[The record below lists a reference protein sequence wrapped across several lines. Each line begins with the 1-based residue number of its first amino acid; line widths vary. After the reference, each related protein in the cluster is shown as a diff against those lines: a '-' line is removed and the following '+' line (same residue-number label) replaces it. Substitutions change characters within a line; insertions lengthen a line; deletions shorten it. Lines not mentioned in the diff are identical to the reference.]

1 MGRPMRRPPRPTL
14 LLAAGAALACLFA
27 ASPSALADSALDQY
41 QRSGRID
48 PCTAS
53 SGGGIPNDVE
63 QYAPDFLEAL
73 KDAQRRG
80 CDRGVVSQTKPTE
93 TTKNGVPVASGGTL
107 PPGST
112 YVPKPPAPPKTFRD
126 DKVVRHLPLASG
138 REVTTP
144 APVIVLAVL
153 ALLALVGGALVG
165 TSRYM
170 GWGLERFGAVRHAFG
185 ELGLRLRNLTRRGL

>member
-14 LLAAGAALACLFA
+14 LMASGAALACLLA
-27 ASPSALADSALDQY
+27 APPSALADSALEQY

-53 SGGGIPNDVE
+53 TGGGIPNDVE
-63 QYAPDFLEAL
+63 QYAPDYLQAL

-80 CDRGVVSQTKPTE
+80 CNRGVSETKPTDTE
-93 TTKNGVPVASGGTL
+93 NGVPVASGGTL

-112 YVPKPPAPPKTFRD
+112 YVPKPPAPPKTFSD
-126 DKVVRHLPLASG
+126 DKVVKHLPLASG
-138 REVTTP
+138 RDVTTP
-144 APVIVLAVL
+144 APVIVLAVM

-170 GWGLERFGAVRHAFG
+170 GWGLDRLEPIRHAFG
-185 ELGLRLRNLTRRGL
+185 ELGFRLRSLTRRRS

>member
-1 MGRPMRRPPRPTL
+1 MGRPMRRPPRLTL
-14 LLAAGAALACLFA
+14 LIAAGAAVGCLLA
-27 ASPSALADSALDQY
+27 ASPSALADSALEQY
-41 QRSGRID
+41 QRTGRID

-53 SGGGIPNDVE
+53 TGGGIPNDVE
-63 QYAPDFLEAL
+63 QYAPDYLQAL

-80 CDRGVVSQTKPTE
+80 CDRGVSPTRPTE
-93 TTKNGVPVASGGTL
+93 TKNGLPVTSGGAL

-126 DKVVRHLPLASG
+126 DKVVKHLPLASG
-138 REVTTP
+138 RDVTTP
-144 APVIVLAVL
+144 APVIVLAVM

-170 GWGLERFGAVRHAFG
+170 GWGLDRLEPIRHAFG
-185 ELGLRLRNLTRRGL
+185 ELGFRLRSVTRRRS

>member
-1 MGRPMRRPPRPTL
+1 MRRPPRPTL
-14 LLAAGAALACLFA
+14 LMAAGAALACLLA
-27 ASPSALADSALDQY
+27 APPSALADSALEQY

-53 SGGGIPNDVE
+53 TGGGIPNDVE
-63 QYAPDFLEAL
+63 QYAPDYLQAL

-80 CDRGVVSQTKPTE
+80 CDRGGVSQTKPTD
-93 TTKNGVPVASGGTL
+93 TKNGVPVVSGGTL

-112 YVPKPPAPPKTFRD
+112 YVPKPPRPPKAFSE
-126 DKVVRHLPLASG
+126 DKVVKHLPLASG
-138 REVTTP
+138 RDVTTP
-144 APVIVLAVL
+144 APVIVLAVM

-170 GWGLERFGAVRHAFG
+170 GWGLDRLEPIRHAFG
-185 ELGLRLRNLTRRGL
+185 ELGFRLRSLTRRRS

>member
-14 LLAAGAALACLFA
+14 LMAAGAALACLLA
-27 ASPSALADSALDQY
+27 APPSALADSALEQY

-53 SGGGIPNDVE
+53 TGGGIPNDVE
-63 QYAPDFLEAL
+63 QYAPDYLQAL

-80 CDRGVVSQTKPTE
+80 CNRGVSETKPTDTE
-93 TTKNGVPVASGGTL
+93 NGVPVASGGTL

-112 YVPKPPAPPKTFRD
+112 YVPKPPAPPKTFSD
-126 DKVVRHLPLASG
+126 DKVVKHLPLASG
-138 REVTTP
+138 RDVTTP
-144 APVIVLAVL
+144 APVIVLAVM
-153 ALLALVGGALVG
+153 ALLALIGGALVG

-170 GWGLERFGAVRHAFG
+170 GWGLERFGRIRHAFG
-185 ELGLRLRNLTRRGL
+185 ELGLRLRSLTRRGL

>member
-1 MGRPMRRPPRPTL
+1 MARPMRRPPRPTL
-14 LLAAGAALACLFA
+14 LMAAGAALACLLA
-27 ASPSALADSALDQY
+27 APPSALADTALEQY

-53 SGGGIPNDVE
+53 TGGGIPNDVE
-63 QYAPDFLEAL
+63 QYAPDYLQAL

-80 CDRGVVSQTKPTE
+80 CNRGVSETKPTDTE
-93 TTKNGVPVASGGTL
+93 NGVPVASGGTL

-112 YVPKPPAPPKTFRD
+112 YVPKPPAPPKTFGD
-126 DKVVRHLPLASG
+126 DKVVKHLPLASA
-138 REVTTP
+138 RDVTTP
-144 APVIVLAVL
+144 APVIVLAVM

-170 GWGLERFGAVRHAFG
+170 GWGLERLGTVRHAFS
-185 ELGLRLRNLTRRGL
+185 ELGFRLRNLTRRGL

>member
-1 MGRPMRRPPRPTL
+1 MGRPMRRPPRLTL
-14 LLAAGAALACLFA
+14 LLAAGAVVACLLA
-27 ASPSALADSALDQY
+27 AAPSALADSAIEQY
-41 QRSGRID
+41 QRTGRID

-80 CDRGVVSQTKPTE
+80 CNRGVSETKPTE
-93 TTKNGVPVASGGTL
+93 TENGVPVASSGGTL
-107 PPGST
+107 PPGTT

-126 DKVVRHLPLASG
+126 DKVVKHLPLASG
-138 REVTTP
+138 RDVTTP
-144 APVIVLAVL
+144 APVIVLAVM

-170 GWGLERFGAVRHAFG
+170 GWGRERSGPVRHAFG

>member
-1 MGRPMRRPPRPTL
+1 MRRPPRPTL
-14 LLAAGAALACLFA
+14 LMAAGAALACLLA
-27 ASPSALADSALDQY
+27 APPSALADSALEQY

-53 SGGGIPNDVE
+53 TGGGIPNDVE
-63 QYAPDFLEAL
+63 QYAPDYLQAL

-80 CDRGVVSQTKPTE
+80 CDRGGVSQTKPTD
-93 TTKNGVPVASGGTL
+93 TKNGVPVVSGGTL

-112 YVPKPPAPPKTFRD
+112 YVPKPPRPPKAFSE
-126 DKVVRHLPLASG
+126 DKVVKHLPLASG
-138 REVTTP
+138 RDVTTP
-144 APVIVLAVL
+144 APVIVLAVM

-170 GWGLERFGAVRHAFG
+170 GWGLERLGPIRHAFS
-185 ELGLRLRNLTRRGL
+185 ELGFRLRNLTRRGL

>member
-1 MGRPMRRPPRPTL
+1 
-14 LLAAGAALACLFA
+14 LAAGAAAACLFA
-27 ASPSALADSALDQY
+27 APSALADSALDQY
-41 QRSGRID
+41 QRSGQID

-53 SGGGIPNDVE
+53 TGGGIPNDVE
-63 QYAPDFLEAL
+63 QYAPDYLEAL

-80 CDRGVVSQTKPTE
+80 CNRAGVSQTKPTE
-93 TTKNGVPVASGGTL
+93 TKNGVPVTSAGTL

-126 DKVVRHLPLASG
+126 DKVVKHLPLAAG
-138 REVTTP
+138 RDVTTP
-144 APVIVLAVL
+144 VPVIVLAVM

-170 GWGLERFGAVRHAFG
+170 GWGFERSGAVRHAFG
-185 ELGLRLRNLTRRGL
+185 ELGFRLRNLTRRDL

>member
-14 LLAAGAALACLFA
+14 LLAAGAVVACLLA
-27 ASPSALADSALDQY
+27 AAPSALADSAIEQY
-41 QRSGRID
+41 QRTGRID

-80 CDRGVVSQTKPTE
+80 CNRGVSETKPTE
-93 TTKNGVPVASGGTL
+93 TKNGVPVVSSGGAL

-112 YVPKPPAPPKTFRD
+112 YVPKPPAPRKPFRD
-126 DKVVRHLPLASG
+126 DKVVKHLPLASG
-138 REVTTP
+138 RDVTTP
-144 APVIVLAVL
+144 APVIVLAVM
-153 ALLALVGGALVG
+153 ALLALLGGGLAA
-165 TSRYM
+165 TWRYM
-170 GWGLERFGAVRHAFG
+170 GWGTDRLAPIRHAFG
-185 ELGLRLRNLTRRGL
+185 EVGFRLRSLTRRGA

>member
-1 MGRPMRRPPRPTL
+1 MARPMRRPPRPTL
-14 LLAAGAALACLFA
+14 LMAAGAALACLLA
-27 ASPSALADSALDQY
+27 APPSALADTALEQY

-53 SGGGIPNDVE
+53 TGGGIPNDVE
-63 QYAPDFLEAL
+63 QYAPDYLQAL

-80 CDRGVVSQTKPTE
+80 CNRGVSETKPTDTE
-93 TTKNGVPVASGGTL
+93 NGVPVASGGTL

-112 YVPKPPAPPKTFRD
+112 YVPKPPAPPKTFGD
-126 DKVVRHLPLASG
+126 DKVVKHLPLASG
-138 REVTTP
+138 RDVTTP
-144 APVIVLAVL
+144 APVIFLAVM

-170 GWGLERFGAVRHAFG
+170 GWGLDRFGPIRHAFG
-185 ELGLRLRNLTRRGL
+185 EAGFRLRNLTRRGL